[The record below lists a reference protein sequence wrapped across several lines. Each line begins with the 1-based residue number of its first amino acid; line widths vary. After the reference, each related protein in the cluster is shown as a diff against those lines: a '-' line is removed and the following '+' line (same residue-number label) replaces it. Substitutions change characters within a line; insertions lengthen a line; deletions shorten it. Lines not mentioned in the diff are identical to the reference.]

1 MNNAAIIIFKR
12 STLPRILK
20 FFAVPLVNQII
31 DLDNEGNIVRVYAIE
46 YPIIEYS
53 SANRRAEKF
62 LYSLCMENKISFFI
76 ARNIKYYSGSSL
88 EHLESRIKRGD
99 IDEIKAVKDLAA
111 LIKLS
116 LEKNSNLLNKKMC
129 FIGESYGYRYI
140 NTMLEEAAGVFIYEH
155 GKMNDSLKRAIFEKL
170 MSERGIS
177 AVFTKDLD
185 WAISQC
191 DIIAADGSIELDA
204 YKSRLDGKILIG
216 DNTVSGNF
224 EKIEKV
230 LLWYESMEGFSED
243 NGIIRFNDELLGI
256 LRHFYKERSII
267 DFIRRFPYI
276 LLSRS

>member
-1 MNNAAIIIFKR
+1 M
-12 STLPRILK
+12 
-20 FFAVPLVNQII
+20 
-31 DLDNEGNIVRVYAIE
+31 RVYAIE
-46 YPIIEYS
+46 YPVIEYS
-53 SANRRAEKF
+53 PVNRRAEKF
-62 LYSLCMENKISFFI
+62 LYRLCMENKISFFI
-76 ARNIKYYSGSSL
+76 VRNIKYYSGSSL

-99 IDEIKAVKDLAA
+99 TDEIKAVKDMAA

-155 GKMNDSLKRAIFEKL
+155 SKMSDSFKRAIFEKL

-185 WAISQC
+185 RAISQC
-191 DIIAADGSIELDA
+191 DIIAADGSIGLEA

-216 DNTVSGNF
+216 NNTVSGDF

-230 LLWYESMEGFSED
+230 LLV
-243 NGIIRFNDELLGI
+243 
-256 LRHFYKERSII
+256 
-267 DFIRRFPYI
+267 
-276 LLSRS
+276 